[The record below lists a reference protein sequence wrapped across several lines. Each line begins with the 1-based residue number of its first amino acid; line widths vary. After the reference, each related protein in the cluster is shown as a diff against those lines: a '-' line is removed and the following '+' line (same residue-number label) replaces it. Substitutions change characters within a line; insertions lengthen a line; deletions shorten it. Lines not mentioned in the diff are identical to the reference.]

1 MYMLFS
7 NKIPIFGAPGVR
19 WV

>member
-1 MYMLFS
+1 MFFS

>member
-1 MYMLFS
+1 MLFS

>member
-1 MYMLFS
+1 MFIS
-7 NKIPIFGAPGVR
+7 NKMSIFGAPGVR